1 MAEDAAYGAAQEL
14 EDSAGIKGI
23 ELSKDLPKIAGE
35 QPCCTTVALIVWFEP
50 TWHVRGLPLW

>member
-23 ELSKDLPKIAGE
+23 KLSKDLPKIAGGTS
-35 QPCCTTVALIVWFEP
+35 CCAVLC
-50 TWHVRGLPLW
+50 